1 MFEAL
6 KYNQSI
12 IHINNPRVNLYND
25 SKNPMGLKC
34 RTLED
39 TVNTIKKI
47 VKNEKYIT
55 SLLKIYEKKFTSAF
69 IKYNISNSIASL
81 KFVYKDIDRKKTSI

>member
-12 IHINNPRVNLYND
+12 IHINNLRVNLYND

-34 RTLED
+34 RTLGD

-47 VKNEKYIT
+47 VKKLI
-55 SLLKIYEKKFTSAF
+55 
-69 IKYNISNSIASL
+69 
-81 KFVYKDIDRKKTSI
+81 